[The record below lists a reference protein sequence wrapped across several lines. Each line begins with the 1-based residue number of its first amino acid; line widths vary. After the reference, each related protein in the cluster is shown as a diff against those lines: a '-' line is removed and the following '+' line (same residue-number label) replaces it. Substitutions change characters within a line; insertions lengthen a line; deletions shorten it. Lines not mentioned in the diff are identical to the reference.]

1 MLTNKSI
8 FQLFLVMLLSQ
19 PLLAGNFAQQSVK
32 LTNGSI
38 VAGDTSSFHSKT
50 STDGVVPSAT
60 LTPMG
65 SVRLLDNNI
74 VVDKEIPV
82 PKGMFMA
89 CKDQV
94 YVEADGLQLLWSD
107 KAVFAI
113 VEESSH
119 FAIMIEKGNV
129 DFALQAN
136 SKPIEF
142 KTPFD
147 TARAKPYLIPADSNS
162 LLRGSLHV
170 SEDKALL
177 TITQGSLEI
186 MSTSGRKLVHAGN
199 AIILAQATT
208 STGDT
213 QEPSGTTGV
222 TGTGT
227 ASIGTNLVIGLT
239 TLTALSA
246 GALIIANNDDDG
258 DSGESSPF

>member
-1 MLTNKSI
+1 MLTNKTI
-8 FQLFLVMLLSQ
+8 IQLFLVMLLSQ
-19 PLLAGNFAQQSVK
+19 PLLAGNFPEESVK
-32 LTNGSI
+32 LTNGGI
-38 VAGDTSSFHSKT
+38 IARDNSSFYAKT
-50 STDGVVPSAT
+50 STDGVAPSAT
-60 LTPMG
+60 ITPMG
-65 SVRLLDNNI
+65 SIELLESNI
-74 VVDKEIPV
+74 VVDKEIPA

-89 CKDQV
+89 CQDQV
-94 YVEADGLQLLWSD
+94 YVEAKGLQLLCSD
-107 KAVFAI
+107 KTVFAI
-113 VEESSH
+113 IEESSH
-119 FAIMIEKGNV
+119 FSIMIEKGNV

-147 TARAKPYLIPADSNS
+147 TIRAKPYLIPASSNS

-170 SEDKALL
+170 SEEKALL

-186 MSTSGRKLVHAGN
+186 MSASGRKLIHAGN
-199 AIILAQATT
+199 AIVLAQATT

-213 QEPSGTTGV
+213 QEPSGTTGA

-227 ASIGTNLVIGLT
+227 ASIGTNLVVGLT

-246 GALIIANNDDDG
+246 GALIIANNNDDG

>member
-1 MLTNKSI
+1 MLNKTI
-8 FQLFLVMLLSQ
+8 IQLFLVMLLSQ
-19 PLLAGNFAQQSVK
+19 PLLAGNFPQESVK
-32 LTNGSI
+32 LINDGI
-38 VAGDTSSFHSKT
+38 IARDNSSFYAKT
-50 STDGVVPSAT
+50 STDGVDPSAT
-60 LTPMG
+60 ITPMG
-65 SVRLLDNNI
+65 SIKLLDSNI
-74 VVDKEIPV
+74 VVDKEIPA

-94 YVEADGLQLLWSD
+94 YVEANGLQLLCSD
-107 KAVFAI
+107 KTVFAI

-119 FAIMIEKGNV
+119 FSIMIEEGNV
-129 DFALQAN
+129 DFALQVN

-147 TARAKPYLIPADSNS
+147 TTRAKPYLVPANSNS

-170 SEDKALL
+170 SEEKALL

-186 MSTSGRKLVHAGN
+186 VSASGRKLIHAGN
-199 AIILAQATT
+199 AIVLAQATT

-213 QEPSGTTGV
+213 QEPSVTTTGA
-222 TGTGT
+222 TGTGA
-227 ASIGTNLVIGLT
+227 ASIGTNLVVGLT

-246 GALIIANNDDDG
+246 GALVIANNDDG

>member
-1 MLTNKSI
+1 M
-8 FQLFLVMLLSQ
+8 FLVMLLSQ
-19 PLLAGNFAQQSVK
+19 PLLAGNFPQESVK
-32 LTNGSI
+32 LTSNSI
-38 VAGDTSSFHSKT
+38 VAGCNSSFYAKTSSYSV
-50 STDGVVPSAT
+50 GPSAT
-60 LTPMG
+60 MTPMG
-65 SVRLLDNNI
+65 YIKLLDSKI

-94 YVEADGLQLLWSD
+94 YVEADGLQLLCSD
-107 KAVFAI
+107 KTVFAI
-113 VEESSH
+113 VEKPSH
-119 FAIMIEKGNV
+119 FSIMIKKGNV

-142 KTPFD
+142 ETPFD
-147 TARAKPYLIPADSNS
+147 TTRAKPYLIPAGSNS
-162 LLRGSLHV
+162 LLRGNLHV
-170 SEDKALL
+170 SEEKALL

-186 MSTSGRKLVHAGN
+186 ISTSGRKLVHAGN
-199 AIILAQATT
+199 TIVLAQATT

-213 QEPSGTTGV
+213 QEPSSTTGA

-227 ASIGTNLVIGLT
+227 ASIGTNLAIGLT
-239 TLTALSA
+239 TLTAMSA